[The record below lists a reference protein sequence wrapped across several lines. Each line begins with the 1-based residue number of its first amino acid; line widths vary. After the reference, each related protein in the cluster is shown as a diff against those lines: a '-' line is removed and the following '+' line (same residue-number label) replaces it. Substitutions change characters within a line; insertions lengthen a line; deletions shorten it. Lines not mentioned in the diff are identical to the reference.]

1 MLSNQEELCMGSV
14 LLGLNQQIKWPNYCV
29 LCNKEATDWSA
40 ASKTNL
46 KNFQYYV
53 VAVGYTTQT
62 YNLTF
67 PVCTKHKRLCD
78 LLYKPFQFI
87 SLLVSLV
94 LGLILWAIFFA
105 LFHLT
110 FRLLGLE
117 TIAKDLIDTLS
128 SLLAVEL
135 VLFYY
140 FYAIFL
146 HPVQISNWS
155 ENSIKISIRNKKY
168 FNDFKLLNMANIIE

>member
-1 MLSNQEELCMGSV
+1 MGSV

-29 LCNKEATDWSA
+29 LCNKETTDWSA

-46 KNFQYYV
+46 SNFQYYV
-53 VAVGYTTQT
+53 VVVQYTTQT
-62 YNLTF
+62 YSLTF

-78 LLYKPFQFI
+78 LLYKPFDFI
-87 SLLVSLV
+87 SLLGSLV
-94 LGLILWAIFFA
+94 IGLILWAIFFA
-105 LFHLT
+105 LFHLI

-117 TIAKDLIDTLS
+117 TVAKDLIDTLPIV
-128 SLLAVEL
+128 LAVGL

-140 FYAIFL
+140 VYAIFL

-168 FNDFKLLNMANIIE
+168 FNDFKLLNMDNITE

>member
-1 MLSNQEELCMGSV
+1 MGSV

-46 KNFQYYV
+46 TNFKYYV
-53 VAVGYTTQT
+53 VAVKYTTQT

-78 LLYKPFQFI
+78 LLYKPFDFI
-87 SLLVSLV
+87 SLSGSLV
-94 LGLILWAIFFA
+94 FGLILWAIFFA
-105 LFHLT
+105 LFHLI
-110 FRLLGLE
+110 FRLFGLE
-117 TIAKDLIDTLS
+117 TIAKDLIDILPVV
-128 SLLAVEL
+128 LAVGF

-140 FYAIFL
+140 VYAIFL
-146 HPVQISNWS
+146 HPVQIAYWS
-155 ENSIKISIRNKKY
+155 ENSITISIRNKKY
-168 FNDFKLLNMANIIE
+168 FNDFKLLNRLT